1 MRRLIVL
8 MVVAAGSAGAAGQA
22 HSQQIELEGPAV
34 FLRGVGFSITM
45 TAPAATAPVRVTARF
60 ADGRLLVDTVID
72 PGSSVVL
79 GDVVVERG
87 SAAPLS
93 FTAGGE
99 ISRMDRPLFPG
110 WVSILPPLVAIGL
123 ALILREVIISLFA
136 GIWIGCLFLSGY
148 NPLTAVFRAANE
160 FARGELADP
169 DNGAIILF
177 SLMLG
182 GMVGVVIKMGGMRAI
197 VDAMVPLA
205 TTRARG
211 QLVTWGAGLAV
222 FFDDYANTLIVG
234 NTMRPLTDRLN
245 VSREKLAY
253 IVDSTAAPV
262 AAVFFVSTWIGYQL
276 GLINDGFEL
285 AAVQHAG
292 NPELAARLG
301 SVSAFDVFLQA
312 IPYMFYPILALFTV
326 AVVAISGRDFGPML
340 EAERRAAAGGGVLRP
355 GAQPAADIGG
365 DLSEVESAP
374 AGRWWN
380 GVIPV
385 AVLIVTVLAGLVVT
399 GYSAL
404 PEPDRDAPFFTLLRR
419 VFGES
424 DPFSPLL
431 WGAVLACIVGIT
443 LAVSQKILSLRAAM
457 EAWLGG
463 LRAMLMAMI
472 ILVLAWSL
480 GAVTGALETA
490 AYLSQLLSDAMP
502 AFLLPA
508 SVFVVSAL
516 IAFATG
522 TSWTTMAIL
531 VPLVVPLSIT
541 MTGGLD
547 LAAGGPERA
556 IVLGAIGSVL
566 AGAIMGDHCS
576 PISDTTVLSS
586 TASSCDHVDHV
597 RTQLPYAVFV
607 AGVAVVLG
615 VVPSALGVPPIVC
628 LAAGATLVWAVFR
641 FLGQKVEEVAAGE
654 TQIAA

>member
-8 MVVAAGSAGAAGQA
+8 MVVAAASAGAVGQA
-22 HSQQIELEGPAV
+22 RSQQIELDGPAV

-45 TAPAATAPVRVTARF
+45 TAPTATAPVRVTARF
-60 ADGRLLVDTVID
+60 ADGRLLADTVIA

-99 ISRMDRPLFPG
+99 VSLMDRPVLPG

-123 ALILREVIISLFA
+123 ALMLREVIVSLFA

-169 DNGAIILF
+169 DHGAIILF
-177 SLMLG
+177 SLLLG

-197 VDAMVPLA
+197 VDVMVPLA

-234 NTMRPLTDRLN
+234 NTMRPLTDRLK

-262 AAVFFVSTWIGYQL
+262 AALFFVSTWIGYQL
-276 GLINDGFEL
+276 GLIDDGFEL
-285 AAVQHAG
+285 AAAQHAG
-292 NPELAARLG
+292 NPEFAAQLA

-326 AVVAISGRDFGPML
+326 AVVAVSGRDFGPML
-340 EAERRAAAGGGVLRP
+340 EAERRAASGGGVLRP

-365 DLSEVESAP
+365 DLSELESAP
-374 AGRWWN
+374 SGRWWN

-404 PEPDRDAPFFTLLRR
+404 PEPERDAPFFTLLRR
-419 VFGES
+419 VFGGS

-443 LAVSQKILSLRAAM
+443 LAVSQKILSLRAAI

-490 AYLSQLLSDAMP
+490 AYISQLLSDTMP
-502 AFLLPA
+502 VFLLPA
-508 SVFVVSAL
+508 AVFVVSAL

-522 TSWTTMAIL
+522 TSWATMAIL

-541 MTGGLD
+541 MAGGLD
-547 LAAGGPERA
+547 LAAGGPEKA

-607 AGVAVVLG
+607 AGVALVLG
-615 VVPSALGVPPIVC
+615 VVPSALGVPPMVC
-628 LAAGATLVWAVFR
+628 LAVGGTVVWAVFR
-641 FLGQKVEEVAAGE
+641 FLGQKVEEAAAGE
-654 TQIAA
+654 TQIAD